1 LGPGQGKEREGG
13 TVPER
18 WVRNPWPTDG
28 LASRCA
34 GNEPHGA
41 TKEDVMCLTC
51 GCGDLNDD
59 HGDSRHITYDD
70 LKAAAQAAKVSVD
83 EAVKNFDETVKKAS

>member
-1 LGPGQGKEREGG
+1 MDWLLAAQGMNHTEQR
-13 TVPER
+13 
-18 WVRNPWPTDG
+18 
-28 LASRCA
+28 
-34 GNEPHGA
+34 
-41 TKEDVMCLTC
+41 KEDVMCLTC